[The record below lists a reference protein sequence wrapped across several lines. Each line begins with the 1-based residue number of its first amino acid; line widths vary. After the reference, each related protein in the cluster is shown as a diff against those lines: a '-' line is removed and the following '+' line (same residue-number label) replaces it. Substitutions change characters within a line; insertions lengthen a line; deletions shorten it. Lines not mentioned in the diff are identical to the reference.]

1 MEYRLHTAI
10 KWEINKTGK
19 HVLHNARY

>member
-19 HVLHNARY
+19 GALHNARC